1 VPTEPGPSPEPRI
14 AQRESSRGSKLMA
27 GLIVTAPVGS
37 LVVGVA
43 TGAIFILGI
52 DGVLAVVAGLIV
64 GGLIWL
70 VIGLAATSFLQVD
83 RANRSIHK
91 ELTTRMETM
100 SAGPMPAFAES
111 QLYALAQELG
121 VSSSSAPSDEERR
134 RLITQL
140 QNPSR

>member
-1 VPTEPGPSPEPRI
+1 VTTEPEPSPEPRI
-14 AQRESSRGSKLMA
+14 APRESSRGSNLMA

-52 DGVLAVVAGLIV
+52 DGVRAVVAGLIV

-70 VIGLAATSFLQVD
+70 VIGVAATSFLQVD

-100 SAGPMPAFAES
+100 SAGPMPASAES
-111 QLYALAQELG
+111 QLYVLAQELG
-121 VSSSSAPSDEERR
+121 VSPSSTPSDEERR